1 MKSSIFNLIFTVFLL
16 WLTIQIPSNYEVYLA
31 YCFVL
36 TIGILHGA
44 NDIALIG
51 LITSKTNK
59 VKHKYLLLYLGLII
73 ATTLSFIMLPF
84 LALLIF
90 ICFSC
95 YHFGEQHFYNFVKKS
110 SLKSKLL
117 FFSYGTLIFGLLFFL
132 NSEHTSIIIEEL
144 TGLQVMENHY
154 LIFLLFGIVSTIVS
168 VYLNFKN
175 FKSGLDYFQEFFL
188 ILLCAT
194 IFKLASLLW
203 AFAIFFV
210 VWHSIPSLKD
220 QVDALYGRLSKSS
233 FSKYLKSSLLNW
245 IISLIGLFVVYLISI
260 YMEVSFITLFFAFL
274 AAITIPHVIVI
285 FHLNKK

>member
-16 WLTIQIPSNYEVYLA
+16 WLTIQIQSNYEVYLA

-51 LITSKTNK
+51 LVTSSNK
-59 VKHKYLLLYLGLII
+59 VKHKYLLLYVGLIVL
-73 ATTLSFIMLPF
+73 TTVTFIMFPL

-90 ICFSC
+90 IGFSC
-95 YHFGEQHFYNFVKKS
+95 YHFGEQHFYNYVKKS
-110 SLKSKLL
+110 SLRSKLL
-117 FFSYGTLIFGLLFFL
+117 FFSYGTLIFGLLFYL
-132 NSEHTSIIIEEL
+132 NSEGTSIIIEEL
-144 TGLQVMENHY
+144 TGLRFIGNHY
-154 LIFLLFGIVSTIVS
+154 LYFLFFGIVATIIS

-175 FKSGLDYFQEFFL
+175 FKIGLDYFQEFFL
-188 ILLCAT
+188 ILLFAT

-203 AFAIFFV
+203 AFAIYFV

-220 QVDALYGRLSKSS
+220 QVGALYGSLNKSS

-245 IISLIGLFVVYLISI
+245 IISLVGLFVVYLISTYI
-260 YMEVSFITLFFAFL
+260 KVSFITLFFAFL
-274 AAITIPHVIVI
+274 AAITIPHVIVM